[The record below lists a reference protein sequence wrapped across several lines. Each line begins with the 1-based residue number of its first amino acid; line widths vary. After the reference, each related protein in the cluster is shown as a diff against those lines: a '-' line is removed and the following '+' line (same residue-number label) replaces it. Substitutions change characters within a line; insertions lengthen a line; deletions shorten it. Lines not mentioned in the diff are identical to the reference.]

1 MARLTEEELQLCLLL
16 ICPDV
21 ANKKKGGVAS
31 IFYIILFQSGH
42 DQCLHIYAKMNLFL
56 AGRVSI
62 TEMILIPS
70 LDPMGVR

>member
-1 MARLTEEELQLCLLL
+1 MQQR
-16 ICPDV
+16 
-21 ANKKKGGVAS
+21 KKGEAS
-31 IFYIILFQSGH
+31 ILHIILFQPGQ

-56 AGRVSI
+56 AGRVSV

>member
-1 MARLTEEELQLCLLL
+1 MARLTEEKLQLCLLL

-21 ANKKKGGVAS
+21 AKKKKGGAS
-31 IFYIILFQSGH
+31 IFYIILFQPGH

-56 AGRVSI
+56 AGRVSM